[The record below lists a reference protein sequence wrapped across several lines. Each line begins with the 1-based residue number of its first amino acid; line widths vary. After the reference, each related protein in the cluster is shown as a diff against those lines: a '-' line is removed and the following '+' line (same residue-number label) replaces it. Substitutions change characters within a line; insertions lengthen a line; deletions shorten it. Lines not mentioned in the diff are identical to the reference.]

1 MFANLFLRFFGTANE
16 RMLAAYRMRLPQ
28 IESAAEGLNA
38 ASDDDIRAKY
48 KTMRERADNG
58 ETLSSLLP
66 ETFALTREASARALG
81 MRHFNAQLI
90 GGMALFDGR
99 ISEMKTGEGKTLAA
113 TLPVCLQALAGKGAH
128 VVTVNDYLA
137 RRDAEWMGA
146 LYRFLNLNVGV
157 TISGAAPQEK
167 RDAYACDIT
176 YGTNNEFGF
185 DYLRDNMRHEPGDK
199 CQRDLV
205 FAIVDEVDSILI
217 DEARTPLIISG
228 EAEDNVDLYRAT
240 AELARAFTR
249 GEAQGKD
256 EPPTGDF
263 TMDEKTREVHM
274 TEAGFERAEKMLH
287 EAGMMNEG
295 GLYDSANL
303 NLLHHLNT
311 ALKAQHL
318 FLRDKDYVVQNGEVI
333 IVDEFTGR
341 LMPGRRWGDGQHQAV
356 EAKEGVAVQ
365 KESQTL
371 ASISFQNYFR
381 LYEKLAGMTGTAL
394 TEAEEFRF
402 IYRLGVC
409 EVPTHKRMIRRDELD
424 RVYQT
429 AGAKQR
435 AILADIRDCAERKQP
450 VLVGTTSIEESE
462 KLSALLAREKLP
474 HNVLNA
480 KQHER
485 EAHIVAQAGAP
496 GAITIATNM
505 AGRGTDIVLGG
516 NAEAQLK
523 EINENESL
531 NAEQKQTQTAKVE
544 DEWKQRHEKV
554 LQSGGLRIIGT
565 ERHESRRIDNQLRG
579 RSGRQGDS
587 GSSIFYLSF
596 EDSLLRIFATQRV
609 AKIMKTLQIEE
620 DEPIEAK
627 MVSRTIENAQRKVEA
642 HNFDMRRQLLE
653 YDDIA
658 NEQRRIIYEQ
668 REYILGADDI
678 APIAKDLREDS
689 LRAVAEARIPP
700 DSPEE
705 EWRAAELE
713 QLIAADYRLH
723 LPVQEWARDAN
734 LTAAQITGKIID
746 AAEENFAQKTAPLTG
761 DGFTKFMRSL
771 VLDVID
777 SNWRSHLS
785 SLESLRMSIGLRG
798 MAQKNPKQEYKREA
812 FEMFERMLDSIKSS
826 VGKILYSFQVRA
838 PEQQQAQTAAQYQSP
853 LPPPSASPSP
863 MTMPPPRQTNNNNA
877 ASESG
882 AVTTIRRAAPK
893 VRRNDPCPCGS
904 GKKYKKCCGKL

>member
-28 IESAAEGLNA
+28 IESAAEGLGA

-157 TISGAAPQEK
+157 TVSGAAPQEK

-185 DYLRDNMRHEPGDK
+185 DYLRDNMRHEPGEK

-240 AELARAFTR
+240 AQLARAFTR

-303 NLLHHLNT
+303 TLLHHLNT

-429 AGAKQR
+429 AKAKQR

-462 KLSALLAREKLP
+462 KLSALLSREKLP

-531 NAEQKQTQTAKVE
+531 SGEQKQTQTAKVE
-544 DEWKQRHEKV
+544 EEWKQHHEKV

-734 LTAAQITGKIID
+734 LAAAQITDKIID
-746 AAEENFAQKTAPLTG
+746 AAEENFAQKTAPLSG

-838 PEQQQAQTAAQYQSP
+838 PEQQPAQTAAQYQSP

-863 MTMPPPRQTNNNNA
+863 MTMPPPQQTNNNNN